1 MFKEK
6 FARRHIGPNAIELNI
21 ILKTIGVESVE
32 ELLNQTIPDNIRLKK
47 DLNIPEGISEME
59 FLKEIKKLSSLNKNF
74 KTYIGLGYHDTF
86 TPSVIQRNILEN
98 PGWYTAYTPYQPEI
112 AQGRLE
118 ALLNFQTMICDLT
131 KMELA
136 NASLLDEGTAAA
148 EAMIMM
154 FNNRSKQQ
162 KSSNEKKFFV
172 DSNILPQTLS
182 VLNTR
187 SNPLDIEII
196 SGDIKSISQNDFF
209 GCIIQYPGKDGEL
222 IDIDKILSN
231 IKNDDLKIILAV
243 DLMSLVI
250 NEPPSPDK
258 VDVVVGTTQRFGI
271 PLGYGGPHAAFFA
284 TKEKYKR
291 NIPGR
296 IIGVTKD
303 IDGNHS
309 LRMAL
314 QTREQHIKR
323 DRATSNI
330 CTAQV
335 LLAVMAGMYAVYH
348 GPVGLREIS
357 NSIHLKAVYLY
368 KKISK
373 LGIEIKYSK
382 FFDTIT
388 IICDSKKL
396 NKIALSRNV
405 NFCNLINNQ
414 ISISVNEKTDHDD
427 LDQIISILEEYS
439 GQKSANIEFPDIP
452 MIDNVRE
459 SEILSHPVFNSYH
472 SETSLMRYIKSLENK
487 DLSLTQSMI
496 SLGSCTMKLNAA
508 SEMIPLSWSEWN
520 SIHPFVPVD
529 QAKGYH
535 EVISKLETFLSEITG
550 FSATSLQP
558 NSGAQGEYSGLMV
571 IKSYLNKIGQSHRD
585 ICLIPSS
592 AHGTNPASAIMAGL
606 KVVVIGTDDK
616 GNIDIENLKIKVEE
630 HKDNLAALMITY
642 PSTHGVFESE
652 IQFINDLIHK
662 NGGQVYMDG
671 ANMNAQVGL
680 TSPKIIGADVCHLNL
695 HKTFSIPHGG
705 GGPGVGPI
713 CVAEHLKDFLP
724 SNPVI
729 TTGGKYHI
737 DAISSAPW
745 GSSLV
750 CLISYGYI
758 RMLGK
763 SGIKESTEIAII
775 NANYMKTKLEE
786 NFTIL
791 YSGENGRSAHEFI
804 IDCREFKKY
813 KIEVIDIAKR
823 LIDYGFHAP
832 TVSFPVPGT
841 MMIEPTESENL
852 SELDRF
858 CEALNSIYSEITSE
872 NESDREMLRNSPHTL
887 KMLTA
892 SNWEYNYSRE
902 DASFPKSYLRDN
914 KFWPSVRR
922 VDDAFG
928 DRNLICTCSPIE
940 SYLES

>member
-1 MFKEK
+1 MYKEN
-6 FARRHIGPNAIELNI
+6 FSRRHIGPSTSELNEM
-21 ILKTIGVESVE
+21 LKIIGVKSIED
-32 ELLNQTIPDNIRLKK
+32 LLSQTIPEKIRLKS
-47 DLNIPEGISEME
+47 DLDIPDAISEME
-59 FLKEIKKLSSLNKNF
+59 FLKEIKRFSSLNKNY

-131 KMELA
+131 KMEIA
-136 NASLLDEGTAAA
+136 NASLLDEGTSAA

-154 FNNRSKQQ
+154 YNNRSKDQNSQ
-162 KSSNEKKFFV
+162 NINRFFV

-182 VLNTR
+182 VLKTR
-187 SNPLDIEII
+187 AYPLGIEIVI
-196 SGDIKSISQNDFF
+196 DEIYNINSEDCF
-209 GCIIQYPGKDGEL
+209 GCIIQYPGKDGNL
-222 IDIDKILSN
+222 PNIDKILSE
-231 IKNDDLKIILAV
+231 IKNDDFKTVLAV
-243 DLMSLVI
+243 DIMSLVI
-250 NEPPSPDK
+250 IEPPNPK
-258 VDVVVGTTQRFGI
+258 KIDVVVGTTQRFGI

-296 IIGVTKD
+296 IIGITKD
-303 IDGNHS
+303 IDS
-309 LRMAL
+309 DYALRMAL

-348 GPVGLREIS
+348 GPKGLKNIS
-357 NSIHLKAVYLY
+357 TTIHLKAVYLFN
-368 KKISK
+368 KISS
-373 LGIEIKYSK
+373 LGIEIKYSE

-388 IICDSKKL
+388 IISDSKSIE
-396 NKIALSRNV
+396 KIALSKEV
-405 NFCNLINNQ
+405 NFCYHSENE
-414 ISISVNEKTDHDD
+414 ISISVNEKTDLKD
-427 LDQIISILEEYS
+427 LDLIVSIFEENN
-439 GQKSANIEFPDIP
+439 GQSSSEIDFPDYYTIRN
-452 MIDNVRE
+452 IRE
-459 SEILSHPVFNSYH
+459 SEILTHPVFNSYH

-520 SIHPFVPVD
+520 SVHPFVPID
-529 QAKGYH
+529 QAQGYH
-535 EVISKLETFLSEITG
+535 QVINKLENYLSEITG

-571 IKSYLNKIGQSHRD
+571 IKSYLNKMGEEHRN

-606 KVVVIGTDDK
+606 KVVVIGTDER
-616 GNIDIENLKIKVEE
+616 GNIDIDDLKLKIEE
-630 HKDNLAALMITY
+630 YKDNLAALMITY

-652 IQFINDLIHK
+652 IQLINELIHQ

-680 TSPKIIGADVCHLNL
+680 TSPKLIGADVCHLNL

-724 SNPVI
+724 SNPI
-729 TTGGKYHI
+729 ISSGGKYHI

-745 GSSLV
+745 GSALV

-763 SGIKESTEIAII
+763 VGIKNSTEMAIV
-775 NANYMKTKLEE
+775 NANYMKAKLEK
-786 NFTIL
+786 NFKIL

-813 KIEVIDIAKR
+813 NIEVVDIAKR

-852 SELDRF
+852 GEIDRF
-858 CEALNSIYSEITSE
+858 CDALNSIFFEITSE
-872 NESDREMLRNSPHTL
+872 NESDREMLKNSPHTL
-887 KMLTA
+887 KMLT
-892 SNWEYNYSRE
+892 SSEWNYEYSRE
-902 DASFPKSYLRDN
+902 RASFPKDYLKSN

-922 VDDAFG
+922 VDEAYG
-928 DRNLICTCSPIE
+928 DRNLICSCLPIE
-940 SYLES
+940 TYQ

>member
-1 MFKEK
+1 MYKEN
-6 FARRHIGPNAIELNI
+6 FSRRHIGPSTSELNNM
-21 ILKTIGVESVE
+21 LQTIGVNSIED
-32 ELLNQTIPDNIRLKK
+32 LLSQTIPDKIRLKT
-47 DLNIPEGISEME
+47 DLNIPDAISEME
-59 FLKEIKKLSSLNKNF
+59 FLKEIKKFSSLNKNF

-118 ALLNFQTMICDLT
+118 ALLNFQTMVCDLT
-131 KMELA
+131 KMEIA
-136 NASLLDEGTAAA
+136 NASLLDEGTSAA

-154 FNNRSKQQ
+154 YNNRSIDQ
-162 KSSNEKKFFV
+162 KSENLSRFFV

-182 VLNTR
+182 VINTR
-187 SNPLDIEII
+187 AYPLGIEIVI
-196 SGDIKSISQNDFF
+196 DDLVNINSNDYF
-209 GCIIQYPGKDGEL
+209 GCIIQYPGKDGNL
-222 IDIDKILSN
+222 PNIDKILSE
-231 IKNDDLKIILAV
+231 IKNDDFKTVLAV

-250 NEPPSPDK
+250 IEPPNPEK
-258 VDVVVGTTQRFGI
+258 IDVVVGTTQRFGI

-303 IDGNHS
+303 VDGDYA

-348 GPVGLREIS
+348 GSKGLRNIS
-357 NSIHLKAVYLY
+357 SSIHHKAVYLFN
-368 KKISK
+368 KISS
-373 LGIEIKYSK
+373 LGIELKYSK

-388 IICDSKKL
+388 IISESKSIQ
-396 NKIALSRNV
+396 KIALSKEI
-405 NFCNLINNQ
+405 NLCYHSDNE
-414 ISISVNEKTDHDD
+414 ISISVNEKTDLKD
-427 LDQIISILEEYS
+427 LDSVVSIFEEYS
-439 GQKSANIEFPDIP
+439 GQKSKHIDFPDNQLTEN
-452 MIDNVRE
+452 DRK

-520 SIHPFVPVD
+520 SIHPFVPTN
-529 QAKGYH
+529 QAQGYH
-535 EVISKLETFLSEITG
+535 KVIGKLENYLNEITG

-571 IKSYLNKIGQSHRD
+571 IKSYLNKIGEKHRN

-606 KVVVIGTDDK
+606 KVVVIATDER
-616 GNIDIENLKIKVEE
+616 GNIDINDLKLKIAE
-630 HKDNLAALMITY
+630 HKDSLAALMITY

-652 IQFINDLIHK
+652 IQLINELIHQ

-680 TSPKIIGADVCHLNL
+680 TSPKLIGADVCHLNL

-724 SNPVI
+724 SNPI
-729 TTGGKYHI
+729 IPSGGKYHI

-745 GSSLV
+745 GSALV

-763 SGIKESTEIAII
+763 LGVKNSTEIAIV
-775 NANYMKTKLEE
+775 NANYMKTKLEK
-786 NFTIL
+786 NFKIL

-813 KIEVIDIAKR
+813 NIEVVDIAKR

-852 SELDRF
+852 NEINRF
-858 CEALNSIYSEITSE
+858 CEALNSIYSEITS
-872 NESDREMLRNSPHTL
+872 NDESDREMLRNSPHTL
-887 KMLTA
+887 KMLT
-892 SNWEYNYSRE
+892 SSEWNYEYSRE
-902 DASFPKSYLRDN
+902 EASFPKNYLKAN

-922 VDDAFG
+922 VDEAYG
-928 DRNLICTCSPIE
+928 DRNLICSCPPIE
-940 SYLES
+940 TYQ

>member
-1 MFKEK
+1 MYKEN
-6 FARRHIGPNAIELNI
+6 FSRRHIGPSTSELNDM
-21 ILKTIGVESVE
+21 LKIIGVKSIED
-32 ELLNQTIPDNIRLKK
+32 LLSQTIPEKIRLKS
-47 DLNIPEGISEME
+47 DLDIPDAISEME
-59 FLKEIKKLSSLNKNF
+59 FLKEIKKFSTLNKNF

-131 KMELA
+131 KMEIA
-136 NASLLDEGTAAA
+136 NASLLDEGTSAA

-154 FNNRSKQQ
+154 YNNRSKDQ
-162 KSSNEKKFFV
+162 KSQNISRFFV

-182 VLNTR
+182 VLKTR
-187 SNPLDIEII
+187 AYPLCIEIVVDEIDNI
-196 SGDIKSISQNDFF
+196 SSEDCF
-209 GCIIQYPGKDGEL
+209 GCIIQYPGKKGNL
-222 IDIDKILSN
+222 PNINKFLSS
-231 IKNDDLKIILAV
+231 IKNEDFKTILAV
-243 DLMSLVI
+243 DIMSLVI
-250 NEPPSPDK
+250 IEPPNPEK
-258 VDVVVGTTQRFGI
+258 IDVVVGTTQRFGI

-303 IDGNHS
+303 VDS
-309 LRMAL
+309 DYALRMAL

-348 GPVGLREIS
+348 GPNGLKRIS
-357 NSIHLKAVYLY
+357 STIHLKAVYLFN
-368 KKISK
+368 KISS
-373 LGIEIKYSK
+373 LGIEIKYSE

-388 IICDSKKL
+388 IISDSKSIE
-396 NKIALSRNV
+396 KIALSKEV
-405 NFCNLINNQ
+405 NLCFHAENE
-414 ISISVNEKTDHDD
+414 ISISVNEKTDLKD
-427 LDQIISILEEYS
+427 LDLIISIFEENS
-439 GQKSANIEFPDIP
+439 GQNSAEMDFPDNYAIK
-452 MIDNVRE
+452 NKRE
-459 SEILSHPVFNSYH
+459 SEILTHPVFNSYH

-520 SIHPFVPVD
+520 SIHPFVPID
-529 QAKGYH
+529 QAQGYH
-535 EVISKLETFLSEITG
+535 QVINKLENYLSEITG

-571 IKSYLNKIGQSHRD
+571 IKSYLNKMGEEHRN

-606 KVVVIGTDDK
+606 KVVVIGTDER
-616 GNIDIENLKIKVEE
+616 GNIDINDLKLKIEE

-652 IQFINDLIHK
+652 IQLINELIHQ

-680 TSPKIIGADVCHLNL
+680 TSPKLIGADVCHLNL

-724 SNPVI
+724 SNPI
-729 TTGGKYHI
+729 ISSGGKYHI

-745 GSSLV
+745 GSALV

-763 SGIKESTEIAII
+763 LGIKNSTEMAIV
-775 NANYMKTKLEE
+775 NANYMKTKLEK
-786 NFTIL
+786 NFKIL

-813 KIEVIDIAKR
+813 NIEVVDIAKR

-852 SELDRF
+852 SEIDRF
-858 CEALNSIYSEITSE
+858 CDALNSIFFEITSK

-887 KMLTA
+887 KMLT
-892 SNWEYNYSRE
+892 SSEWNYEYSRE
-902 DASFPKSYLRDN
+902 RASFPKEYLKSN

-922 VDDAFG
+922 VDEAYG
-928 DRNLICTCSPIE
+928 DRNLICSCLPIE
-940 SYLES
+940 TYQ

>member
-1 MFKEK
+1 MYKEN
-6 FARRHIGPNAIELNI
+6 FSRRHIGPSTSELNNM
-21 ILKTIGVESVE
+21 LQTIGVNSIED
-32 ELLNQTIPDNIRLKK
+32 LLSQTIPDKIRLKT
-47 DLNIPEGISEME
+47 DLNIPDAISEME
-59 FLKEIKKLSSLNKNF
+59 FLKEIKKFSSLNKNF

-118 ALLNFQTMICDLT
+118 ALLNFQTMVCDLT
-131 KMELA
+131 KMEIA
-136 NASLLDEGTAAA
+136 NASLLDEGTSAA

-154 FNNRSKQQ
+154 YNNRSRDQ
-162 KSSNEKKFFV
+162 KSENLSRFFV

-182 VLNTR
+182 VINTR
-187 SNPLDIEII
+187 AYPLGIEIVI
-196 SGDIKSISQNDFF
+196 DDLRNINSNDYF
-209 GCIIQYPGKDGEL
+209 GCIIQYPGKDGNL
-222 IDIDKILSN
+222 PNIDKILSE
-231 IKNDDLKIILAV
+231 IKNDDFKTVLAV

-250 NEPPSPDK
+250 IEPPNPEK
-258 VDVVVGTTQRFGI
+258 IDVVVGTTQRFGI

-303 IDGNHS
+303 VDGDYA

-348 GPVGLREIS
+348 GSKGLRNIS
-357 NSIHLKAVYLY
+357 SSIHHKAVYLFN
-368 KKISK
+368 KISS
-373 LGIEIKYSK
+373 LGIELKYSK

-388 IICDSKKL
+388 IISESKSIQ
-396 NKIALSRNV
+396 KIALSKEI
-405 NFCNLINNQ
+405 NLCYHSDNE
-414 ISISVNEKTDHDD
+414 ISISVNEKTDLKD
-427 LDQIISILEEYS
+427 LDSVVSIFEEYS
-439 GQKSANIEFPDIP
+439 GQKSKHIDFPDNQLLEN
-452 MIDNVRE
+452 DRK

-520 SIHPFVPVD
+520 SIHPFVPTN
-529 QAKGYH
+529 QAQGYH
-535 EVISKLETFLSEITG
+535 EVIGKLENYLSEITG

-571 IKSYLNKIGQSHRD
+571 IKSYLNKIGEKHRN

-606 KVVVIGTDDK
+606 KVVVIATDER
-616 GNIDIENLKIKVEE
+616 GNIDINDLKLKIAE
-630 HKDNLAALMITY
+630 HKDSLAALMITY

-652 IQFINDLIHK
+652 IQLINELIHQ

-680 TSPKIIGADVCHLNL
+680 TSPKLIGADVCHLNL

-724 SNPVI
+724 SNPI
-729 TTGGKYHI
+729 IPSGGKYHI

-745 GSSLV
+745 GSALV

-763 SGIKESTEIAII
+763 LGVKNSTEIAIV
-775 NANYMKTKLEE
+775 NANYMKTKLEK
-786 NFTIL
+786 NFKIL

-813 KIEVIDIAKR
+813 NIEVVDIAKR

-852 SELDRF
+852 NEINRF
-858 CEALNSIYSEITSE
+858 CEALNSIYSEITS
-872 NESDREMLRNSPHTL
+872 NDESDREMLRNSPHTL
-887 KMLTA
+887 KMLT
-892 SNWEYNYSRE
+892 SSEWNYEYSRE
-902 DASFPKSYLRDN
+902 EASFPKNYLKAN

-922 VDDAFG
+922 VDEAYG
-928 DRNLICTCSPIE
+928 DRNLICSCPPIE
-940 SYLES
+940 TYQ

>member
-1 MFKEK
+1 MYKEN
-6 FARRHIGPNAIELNI
+6 FSRRHIGPSTSELNNM
-21 ILKTIGVESVE
+21 LQTIGVNSIED
-32 ELLNQTIPDNIRLKK
+32 LLSQTIPDKIRLKT
-47 DLNIPEGISEME
+47 DLNIPDAISEME
-59 FLKEIKKLSSLNKNF
+59 FLKEIKKFSSLNKNF

-118 ALLNFQTMICDLT
+118 ALLNFQTMVCDLT
-131 KMELA
+131 KMEIA
-136 NASLLDEGTAAA
+136 NASLLDEGTSAA

-154 FNNRSKQQ
+154 YNNRSRDQ
-162 KSSNEKKFFV
+162 KSENLSRFFV

-182 VLNTR
+182 VINTR
-187 SNPLDIEII
+187 AYPLGIEIVI
-196 SGDIKSISQNDFF
+196 DDLVNINSNDYF
-209 GCIIQYPGKDGEL
+209 GCIIQYPGKDGNL
-222 IDIDKILSN
+222 PNIDKILSE
-231 IKNDDLKIILAV
+231 IKNDDFKTVLAV

-250 NEPPSPDK
+250 IEPPNPEK
-258 VDVVVGTTQRFGI
+258 IDVVVGTTQRFGI

-303 IDGNHS
+303 VDGDYA

-348 GPVGLREIS
+348 GSKGLRNIS
-357 NSIHLKAVYLY
+357 SSIHHKAVYLFN
-368 KKISK
+368 KISS
-373 LGIEIKYSK
+373 LGIELKYSK

-388 IICDSKKL
+388 IISESKSIQ
-396 NKIALSRNV
+396 KIALSKEI
-405 NFCNLINNQ
+405 NLCYHSDNE
-414 ISISVNEKTDHDD
+414 ISISVNEKTDLKD
-427 LDQIISILEEYS
+427 LDSVVSIFEEFS
-439 GQKSANIEFPDIP
+439 GQKSNHIDFPNKQLTEND
-452 MIDNVRE
+452 RK

-520 SIHPFVPVD
+520 SIHPFVPTN
-529 QAKGYH
+529 QAQGYH
-535 EVISKLETFLSEITG
+535 EVIGKLENYLSEITG

-571 IKSYLNKIGQSHRD
+571 IKSYLNKIGEKHRN

-606 KVVVIGTDDK
+606 KVVVIATDER
-616 GNIDIENLKIKVEE
+616 GNIDINDLKSKIAE
-630 HKDNLAALMITY
+630 HKDSLAALMITY

-652 IQFINDLIHK
+652 IQLINELIHQ

-680 TSPKIIGADVCHLNL
+680 TSPKLIGADVCHLNL

-724 SNPVI
+724 SNPI
-729 TTGGKYHI
+729 IPSGGKYHI

-745 GSSLV
+745 GSALV

-763 SGIKESTEIAII
+763 LGVKNSTEIAIV
-775 NANYMKTKLEE
+775 NANYMKTKLEK
-786 NFTIL
+786 NFKIL

-813 KIEVIDIAKR
+813 NIEVVDIAKR

-852 SELDRF
+852 NEINRF
-858 CEALNSIYSEITSE
+858 CEALNSIYSEITS
-872 NESDREMLRNSPHTL
+872 NDESDREMLRNSPHTL
-887 KMLTA
+887 KMLT
-892 SNWEYNYSRE
+892 SSEWNYEYSRE
-902 DASFPKSYLRDN
+902 EASFPKNYLKAN

-922 VDDAFG
+922 VDEAYG
-928 DRNLICTCSPIE
+928 DRNLICSCPPIE
-940 SYLES
+940 TYQ

>member
-1 MFKEK
+1 MYKEN
-6 FARRHIGPNAIELNI
+6 FSRRHIGPSTSELNDM
-21 ILKTIGVESVE
+21 LKIIGVKSIED
-32 ELLNQTIPDNIRLKK
+32 LLSQTIPEKIRLKS
-47 DLNIPEGISEME
+47 DLDIPDAISEME
-59 FLKEIKKLSSLNKNF
+59 FLKEIKRFSTLNRNF

-131 KMELA
+131 KMEIA
-136 NASLLDEGTAAA
+136 NASLLDEGTSAA

-154 FNNRSKQQ
+154 YNNRSKDQ
-162 KSSNEKKFFV
+162 KSQNLDRFFV
-172 DSNILPQTLS
+172 DSSILPQTLS
-182 VLNTR
+182 VLKTR
-187 SNPLDIEII
+187 AYPLGIEIEI
-196 SGDIKSISQNDFF
+196 DEINNINSDDCF
-209 GCIIQYPGKDGEL
+209 GCIIQYPGKKGNLPNINE
-222 IDIDKILSN
+222 ILSG
-231 IKNDDLKIILAV
+231 IKNEDFKIVLAV
-243 DLMSLVI
+243 DIMSLVVI
-250 NEPPSPDK
+250 EPPNPEK

-303 IDGNHS
+303 VDS
-309 LRMAL
+309 DYALRMAL

-348 GPVGLREIS
+348 GPKGLKNIAS
-357 NSIHLKAVYLY
+357 TIHLKAVYLFN
-368 KKISK
+368 KISS
-373 LGIEIKYSK
+373 LGIEIKYSE

-388 IICDSKKL
+388 VISDSTSIK
-396 NKIALSRNV
+396 KIALSKEV
-405 NFCNLINNQ
+405 NLCYHAENE
-414 ISISVNEKTDHDD
+414 ISISVNEKTGLKD
-427 LDQIISILEEYS
+427 LDLIISIFEENS
-439 GQKSANIEFPDIP
+439 GKNSSKIDFPDNYTIK
-452 MIDNVRE
+452 DKRK
-459 SEILSHPVFNSYH
+459 SEILTHPVFNSYH

-520 SIHPFVPVD
+520 SIHPFVPID
-529 QAKGYH
+529 QAQGYH
-535 EVISKLETFLSEITG
+535 QVINKLENYLSEITG

-571 IKSYLNKIGQSHRD
+571 IKSYLNKMGEEHRN

-606 KVVVIGTDDK
+606 KVVVIGTDER
-616 GNIDIENLKIKVEE
+616 GNIDIDDLKLKIEE
-630 HKDNLAALMITY
+630 HKNNLAALMITY

-652 IQFINDLIHK
+652 IQLINELIHQ

-680 TSPKIIGADVCHLNL
+680 TSPKLIGADVCHLNL

-724 SNPVI
+724 SNPI
-729 TTGGKYHI
+729 ISSGGKYHI

-745 GSSLV
+745 GSALV

-763 SGIKESTEIAII
+763 VGIKNSTEMAIV
-775 NANYMKTKLEE
+775 NANYMKTKLEK
-786 NFTIL
+786 NFKIL

-813 KIEVIDIAKR
+813 NIEVVDIAKR

-852 SELDRF
+852 SEIDRF
-858 CEALNSIYSEITSE
+858 CDALNSIFFEITSE
-872 NESDREMLRNSPHTL
+872 NESDREMLKNSPHTL
-887 KMLTA
+887 KMLT
-892 SNWEYNYSRE
+892 SSEWNYEYSRE
-902 DASFPKSYLRDN
+902 RASFPKDYLKSN

-922 VDDAFG
+922 VDEAYG
-928 DRNLICTCSPIE
+928 DRNLICSCLPIE
-940 SYLES
+940 TYQ

>member
-1 MFKEK
+1 MYKEN
-6 FARRHIGPNAIELNI
+6 FSRRHIGPSTSELNKM
-21 ILKTIGVESVE
+21 LNVIGVKSIED
-32 ELLNQTIPDNIRLKK
+32 LLTQTIPKKIRLKS
-47 DLNIPEGISEME
+47 DLEIPDAISEME
-59 FLKEIKKLSSLNKNF
+59 FLKEIKKFSSLNKNF

-118 ALLNFQTMICDLT
+118 ALLNFQTMICDIT
-131 KMELA
+131 KMEIA
-136 NASLLDEGTAAA
+136 NASLLDEGTSAA

-154 FNNRSKQQ
+154 YNNRSKDQ
-162 KSSNEKKFFV
+162 KSQNLIRFFV

-182 VLNTR
+182 VLKTR
-187 SNPLDIEII
+187 AYPLGIEIVI
-196 SGDIKSISQNDFF
+196 DEMENINSEDCF
-209 GCIIQYPGKDGEL
+209 GCIIQYPGKDGKL
-222 IDIDKILSN
+222 SNINKILSE
-231 IKNDDLKIILAV
+231 IKNDDFKTVLAV

-250 NEPPSPDK
+250 IEPPNPEK
-258 VDVVVGTTQRFGI
+258 IDVVVGTTQRFGI

-303 IDGNHS
+303 VDS
-309 LRMAL
+309 DYALRMAL

-348 GPVGLREIS
+348 GPKGLKNIS
-357 NSIHLKAVYLY
+357 STIHLKAVYLFD
-368 KKISK
+368 KISS

-388 IICDSKKL
+388 IISDSKSIE
-396 NKIALSRNV
+396 KIALSKEV
-405 NFCNLINNQ
+405 NLCYHSDSE
-414 ISISVNEKTDHDD
+414 ISISVNEKTDLKD
-427 LDQIISILEEYS
+427 LNLIVSIFEEKI
-439 GQKSANIEFPDIP
+439 GQKSSEIDFPDTYTIK
-452 MIDNVRE
+452 NKRE

-529 QAKGYH
+529 QAQGYH
-535 EVISKLETFLSEITG
+535 QVINKLENYLSEITG

-571 IKSYLNKIGQSHRD
+571 IKSYLDKIGEEHRN

-606 KVVVIGTDDK
+606 KVVVIGTDER
-616 GNIDIENLKIKVEE
+616 GNIDIDDLKLKIEE

-652 IQFINDLIHK
+652 IQLINELIHQ

-680 TSPKIIGADVCHLNL
+680 TSPKLIGADVCHLNL

-724 SNPVI
+724 SNPI
-729 TTGGKYHI
+729 IASGGKYHI

-745 GSSLV
+745 GSALV

-763 SGIKESTEIAII
+763 IGIKNSTEMAIV
-775 NANYMKTKLEE
+775 NANYMKTKLEK
-786 NFTIL
+786 NFKIL

-813 KIEVIDIAKR
+813 NIEVVDIAKR

-852 SELDRF
+852 NEIDRF
-858 CEALNSIYSEITSE
+858 CDALNSIFFEITSE

-887 KMLTA
+887 KMLT
-892 SNWEYNYSRE
+892 SSEWQFEYSRE
-902 DASFPKSYLRDN
+902 RASFPKEYLKSN

-922 VDDAFG
+922 VDEAYG
-928 DRNLICTCSPIE
+928 DRNLICSCPPIE
-940 SYLES
+940 TYQ

>member
-1 MFKEK
+1 MYKEN
-6 FARRHIGPNAIELNI
+6 FSRRHIGPSTSELNNM
-21 ILKTIGVESVE
+21 LQTIGVNSIED
-32 ELLNQTIPDNIRLKK
+32 LLSQTIPDKIRLKT
-47 DLNIPEGISEME
+47 DLNIPDAISEME
-59 FLKEIKKLSSLNKNF
+59 FLKEIKKFSSLNKNF

-118 ALLNFQTMICDLT
+118 ALLNFQTMVCDLT
-131 KMELA
+131 KMEIA
-136 NASLLDEGTAAA
+136 NASLLDEGTSAA

-154 FNNRSKQQ
+154 YNNRSIDQ
-162 KSSNEKKFFV
+162 KSENLSRFFV

-182 VLNTR
+182 VINTR
-187 SNPLDIEII
+187 AYPLGIEIVI
-196 SGDIKSISQNDFF
+196 DDLVNINSNDYF
-209 GCIIQYPGKDGEL
+209 GCIIQYPGKDGNL
-222 IDIDKILSN
+222 PNIDKILSE
-231 IKNDDLKIILAV
+231 IKNDDFKTVLAV

-250 NEPPSPDK
+250 IEPPNPEK
-258 VDVVVGTTQRFGI
+258 IDVVVGTTQRFGI

-303 IDGNHS
+303 VDGDYA

-348 GPVGLREIS
+348 GSKGLRNIS
-357 NSIHLKAVYLY
+357 SSIHHKAVYLFN
-368 KKISK
+368 KISS
-373 LGIEIKYSK
+373 LGIELKYSK

-388 IICDSKKL
+388 IISESKSIQ
-396 NKIALSRNV
+396 KIALSKEI
-405 NFCNLINNQ
+405 NLCYHSDNE
-414 ISISVNEKTDHDD
+414 ISISVNEKTDLKD
-427 LDQIISILEEYS
+427 LDSVVSIFEEYS
-439 GQKSANIEFPDIP
+439 GQKSKHIDFPDNQLTEN
-452 MIDNVRE
+452 DRK

-520 SIHPFVPVD
+520 SIHPFVPTN
-529 QAKGYH
+529 QAQGYH
-535 EVISKLETFLSEITG
+535 EVIGKLENYLSEITG

-571 IKSYLNKIGQSHRD
+571 IKSYLNKIGEKHRN

-606 KVVVIGTDDK
+606 KVVVIATDER
-616 GNIDIENLKIKVEE
+616 GNIDINDLKSKIAE
-630 HKDNLAALMITY
+630 HKDSLAALMITY

-652 IQFINDLIHK
+652 IQLINELIHQ

-680 TSPKIIGADVCHLNL
+680 TSPKLIGADVCHLNL

-724 SNPVI
+724 SNPI
-729 TTGGKYHI
+729 IPSGGKYHI

-745 GSSLV
+745 GSALV

-763 SGIKESTEIAII
+763 LGVKNSTEIAIV
-775 NANYMKTKLEE
+775 NANYMKTKLEK
-786 NFTIL
+786 NFKIL

-813 KIEVIDIAKR
+813 NIEVVDIAKR

-852 SELDRF
+852 NEINRF
-858 CEALNSIYSEITSE
+858 CEALNSIYSEITS
-872 NESDREMLRNSPHTL
+872 NDESDREMLRNSPHTL
-887 KMLTA
+887 KMLT
-892 SNWEYNYSRE
+892 SSEWNYEYSRE
-902 DASFPKSYLRDN
+902 EASFPKNYLKAN

-922 VDDAFG
+922 VDEAYG
-928 DRNLICTCSPIE
+928 DRNLICSCPPIE
-940 SYLES
+940 TYQ

>member
-1 MFKEK
+1 MYKEN
-6 FARRHIGPNAIELNI
+6 FSRRHIGPSTSELNNM
-21 ILKTIGVESVE
+21 LQTIGVNSIED
-32 ELLNQTIPDNIRLKK
+32 LLSQTIPDKIRLKT
-47 DLNIPEGISEME
+47 DLNIPDAISEME
-59 FLKEIKKLSSLNKNF
+59 FLKEIKKFSSLNKNF

-118 ALLNFQTMICDLT
+118 ALLNFQTMVCDLT
-131 KMELA
+131 KMEIA
-136 NASLLDEGTAAA
+136 NASLLDEGTSAA

-154 FNNRSKQQ
+154 YNNRSIDQ
-162 KSSNEKKFFV
+162 KSENLSRFFV

-182 VLNTR
+182 VINTR
-187 SNPLDIEII
+187 AYPLGIEIVI
-196 SGDIKSISQNDFF
+196 DDLVNINSNDYF
-209 GCIIQYPGKDGEL
+209 GCIIQYPGKDGNL
-222 IDIDKILSN
+222 PNIDKILSE
-231 IKNDDLKIILAV
+231 IKNDDFKTVLAV

-250 NEPPSPDK
+250 IEPPNPEK
-258 VDVVVGTTQRFGI
+258 IDVVVGTTQRFGI

-303 IDGNHS
+303 VDGDYA

-348 GPVGLREIS
+348 GSKGLRNIS
-357 NSIHLKAVYLY
+357 SSIHHKAVYLFN
-368 KKISK
+368 KISS
-373 LGIEIKYSK
+373 LGIELKYSK

-388 IICDSKKL
+388 IISESKSIQ
-396 NKIALSRNV
+396 KIALSKEI
-405 NFCNLINNQ
+405 NLCYHSDNE
-414 ISISVNEKTDHDD
+414 ISISVNEKTDLKD
-427 LDQIISILEEYS
+427 LDSVVSIFEEFS
-439 GQKSANIEFPDIP
+439 GQKSKHIDFPDNQLTEN
-452 MIDNVRE
+452 DRK

-520 SIHPFVPVD
+520 SIHPFVPTN
-529 QAKGYH
+529 QAQGYH
-535 EVISKLETFLSEITG
+535 EVICKLENYLSEITG

-571 IKSYLNKIGQSHRD
+571 IKSYLNKIGEKHRN

-606 KVVVIGTDDK
+606 KVVVIATDER
-616 GNIDIENLKIKVEE
+616 GNIDINDLKLKIAE
-630 HKDNLAALMITY
+630 HKDSLAALMITY

-652 IQFINDLIHK
+652 IQLINELIHQ

-680 TSPKIIGADVCHLNL
+680 TSPKLIGADVCHLNL

-724 SNPVI
+724 SNPI
-729 TTGGKYHI
+729 IPSGGKYHI

-745 GSSLV
+745 GSALV

-763 SGIKESTEIAII
+763 LGVKNSTEIAIV
-775 NANYMKTKLEE
+775 NANYMKTKLEK
-786 NFTIL
+786 NFKIL

-813 KIEVIDIAKR
+813 NIEVVDIAKR

-852 SELDRF
+852 NEINRF
-858 CEALNSIYSEITSE
+858 CEALNSIYSEITS
-872 NESDREMLRNSPHTL
+872 NDESDREMLRNSPHTL
-887 KMLTA
+887 KMLT
-892 SNWEYNYSRE
+892 SSEWNYEYSRE
-902 DASFPKSYLRDN
+902 EASFPKNYLKAN

-922 VDDAFG
+922 VDEAYG
-928 DRNLICTCSPIE
+928 DRNLICSCPPIE
-940 SYLES
+940 TYQ

>member
-182 VLNTR
+182 VLITR
-187 SNPLDIEII
+187 ANPLDIEII

-243 DLMSLVI
+243 DLMSFVI

-303 IDGNHS
+303 IDGDHS

-368 KKISK
+368 QKISK

-405 NFCNLINNQ
+405 NFCNLIKNQ
-414 ISISVNEKTDHDD
+414 ISISVNEKTDHND

-439 GQKSANIEFPDIP
+439 GQKSANIEFPDTP
-452 MIDNVRE
+452 MIDNIRE

-616 GNIDIENLKIKVEE
+616 GNIDIENFKIKVEE

-729 TTGGKYHI
+729 TTGGKHHI

-858 CEALNSIYSEITSE
+858 CEALNSIYLEITSE

-902 DASFPKSYLRDN
+902 DASFPKNYLRDN

-922 VDDAFG
+922 VDEAYG
-928 DRNLICTCSPIE
+928 DRNLICSCPPIE
-940 SYLES
+940 SYE

>member
-1 MFKEK
+1 MYKEN
-6 FARRHIGPNAIELNI
+6 FSRRHIGPSTSELNKM
-21 ILKTIGVESVE
+21 LNVIGVKSIED
-32 ELLNQTIPDNIRLKK
+32 LLTQTIPKKIRLKS
-47 DLNIPEGISEME
+47 DLEIPDAISEME
-59 FLKEIKKLSSLNKNF
+59 FLKEIKKFSSLNKNF

-131 KMELA
+131 KMEIA
-136 NASLLDEGTAAA
+136 NASLLDEGTSAA

-154 FNNRSKQQ
+154 YNNRSKNQ
-162 KSSNEKKFFV
+162 KSQNLIRFFV

-182 VLNTR
+182 VLKTR
-187 SNPLDIEII
+187 AYPLGIEIVI
-196 SGDIKSISQNDFF
+196 DEMENINSEDCF
-209 GCIIQYPGKDGEL
+209 GCIIQYPGKDGKL
-222 IDIDKILSN
+222 SNINKILSE
-231 IKNDDLKIILAV
+231 IKNDDFKTVLAV

-250 NEPPSPDK
+250 IEPPNPEK
-258 VDVVVGTTQRFGI
+258 IDVVVGTTQRFGI

-284 TKEKYKR
+284 TKDKYKR

-303 IDGNHS
+303 VDS
-309 LRMAL
+309 DYALRMAL

-348 GPVGLREIS
+348 GPKGLKNIS
-357 NSIHLKAVYLY
+357 STIHLKAVYLFD
-368 KKISK
+368 KISS

-382 FFDTIT
+382 FYDTIT
-388 IICDSKKL
+388 IISDSKSIE
-396 NKIALSRNV
+396 KIALSKEI
-405 NFCNLINNQ
+405 NLCYHSDSE
-414 ISISVNEKTDHDD
+414 ISISVNEKTDLKD
-427 LDQIISILEEYS
+427 LNLIVSIFEEKI
-439 GQKSANIEFPDIP
+439 GQKSSEIDFPDTYTIE
-452 MIDNVRE
+452 NKRE

-529 QAKGYH
+529 QAQGYH
-535 EVISKLETFLSEITG
+535 QVINKLENYLSEITG

-571 IKSYLNKIGQSHRD
+571 IKSYLDKIGEEHRN

-606 KVVVIGTDDK
+606 KVVVIGTDER
-616 GNIDIENLKIKVEE
+616 GNIDIDDLKLKIEE

-652 IQFINDLIHK
+652 IQLINELIHQ

-680 TSPKIIGADVCHLNL
+680 TSPKLIGADVCHLNL

-724 SNPVI
+724 SNPI
-729 TTGGKYHI
+729 IASGGKYHI

-745 GSSLV
+745 GSALV

-763 SGIKESTEIAII
+763 IGIKNSTEMAIV
-775 NANYMKTKLEE
+775 NANYMKTKLEK
-786 NFTIL
+786 NFKIL

-813 KIEVIDIAKR
+813 NIEVVDIAKR

-852 SELDRF
+852 NEIDRF
-858 CEALNSIYSEITSE
+858 CDALNSIFFEITSE

-887 KMLTA
+887 KMLT
-892 SNWEYNYSRE
+892 SSEWQFEYSRE
-902 DASFPKSYLRDN
+902 RASFPKEYLKSN

-922 VDDAFG
+922 VDEAYG
-928 DRNLICTCSPIE
+928 DRNLICSCPPIE
-940 SYLES
+940 TYQ

>member
-182 VLNTR
+182 VLITR
-187 SNPLDIEII
+187 ANPLDIEII

-243 DLMSLVI
+243 DLLSFVI

-303 IDGNHS
+303 IDGDHS

-368 KKISK
+368 QKISK

-405 NFCNLINNQ
+405 NFCNLIKNQ
-414 ISISVNEKTDHDD
+414 ISISVNEKTDHND

-439 GQKSANIEFPDIP
+439 GQKSANIEFPDTP
-452 MIDNVRE
+452 MIDNIRE

-729 TTGGKYHI
+729 TTGGKHHI

-858 CEALNSIYSEITSE
+858 CEALNSIYLEITSE

-902 DASFPKSYLRDN
+902 DASFPKNYLRDN

-922 VDDAFG
+922 VDEAYG
-928 DRNLICTCSPIE
+928 DRNLICNCPPIE
-940 SYLES
+940 SYE

>member
-1 MFKEK
+1 MYKENFSK
-6 FARRHIGPNAIELNI
+6 RHIGPSSSD
-21 ILKTIGVESVE
+21 LKDMLKVIGVKSIED
-32 ELLNQTIPDNIRLKK
+32 LLSQTIPDKIRLKS
-47 DLNIPEGISEME
+47 DLNIPEAISEME
-59 FLKEIKKLSSLNKNF
+59 FLKEIKKFSSLNRNF

-131 KMELA
+131 KMEIA
-136 NASLLDEGTAAA
+136 NASLLDEGTSAA

-154 FNNRSKQQ
+154 YNNRSTDQ
-162 KSSNEKKFFV
+162 KSKDLIKFFV
-172 DSNILPQTLS
+172 DSNILPQTLA
-182 VLNTR
+182 VLKTRALPLGIKIEVDTLENMNTY
-187 SNPLDIEII
+187 DC
-196 SGDIKSISQNDFF
+196 F
-209 GCIIQYPGKDGEL
+209 GCIIQYPGKYGN
-222 IDIDKILSN
+222 IPNIDKILSE
-231 IKNDDLKIILAV
+231 IENDDFKTVLAV
-243 DLMSLVI
+243 DIMSLVI
-250 NEPPSPDK
+250 IEPPNPK
-258 VDVVVGTTQRFGI
+258 KIDVVVGTTQRFGI

-303 IDGNHS
+303 VDNDYA

-348 GPVGLREIS
+348 GPNGLKNIS
-357 NSIHLKAVYLY
+357 TSIHLKAVYLFD
-368 KKISK
+368 KINS

-388 IICDSKKL
+388 IISDSKSIEKV
-396 NKIALSRNV
+396 ALSKEV
-405 NFCNLINNQ
+405 NLCYHSENE
-414 ISISVNEKTDHDD
+414 ISISVNEKTDLKD
-427 LDQIISILEEYS
+427 LDLIISIFEEYI
-439 GQKSANIEFPDIP
+439 GQKSAKIEFPMNHLIEN
-452 MIDNVRE
+452 IRE
-459 SEILSHPVFNSYH
+459 SMILSHPVFNSYH

-496 SLGSCTMKLNAA
+496 SLGSCTMKLNSA

-520 SIHPFVPVD
+520 SIHPFVPIN
-529 QAKGYH
+529 QAQGYH
-535 EVISKLETFLSEITG
+535 HVINNLENYLCEITG

-571 IKSYLNKIGQSHRD
+571 IKSFLNRIGEEHRN

-606 KVVVIGTDDK
+606 KVVVIGTDEM
-616 GNIDIENLKIKVEE
+616 GNIDMDDLKSKIEH

-652 IQFINDLIHK
+652 IQLINKLIHE

-680 TSPKIIGADVCHLNL
+680 TSPKLIGADVCHLNL

-724 SNPVI
+724 SNPI
-729 TTGGKYHI
+729 IPSGGKHHI

-745 GSSLV
+745 GSALV

-763 SGIKESTEIAII
+763 HGVKNSTEVAIV
-775 NANYMKTKLEE
+775 NANYMKTKLEN
-786 NFTIL
+786 NFKIL
-791 YSGENGRSAHEFI
+791 YSGENERSAHEFI

-813 KIEVIDIAKR
+813 NIEVVDIAKR

-852 SELDRF
+852 SEIDRF
-858 CEALNSIYSEITSE
+858 CDALNSIFFEITSE
-872 NESDREMLRNSPHTL
+872 NESDREMLKNSPHTL
-887 KMLTA
+887 KMLT
-892 SNWEYNYSRE
+892 SSEWNYEYSRE
-902 DASFPKSYLRDN
+902 RASFPKDYLKSN

-922 VDDAFG
+922 VDEAYG
-928 DRNLICTCSPIE
+928 DRNLICSCLPIE
-940 SYLES
+940 TYQ

>member
-1 MFKEK
+1 MYKEN
-6 FARRHIGPNAIELNI
+6 FSRRHIGPSTSELNEM
-21 ILKTIGVESVE
+21 LKTIGVNSIED
-32 ELLNQTIPDNIRLKK
+32 LLSQTIPDKIRLKTG
-47 DLNIPEGISEME
+47 LNIPDAISEME
-59 FLKEIKKLSSLNKNF
+59 FLKEIKKFSSLNKNF

-118 ALLNFQTMICDLT
+118 ALLNFQTMVCDLT
-131 KMELA
+131 KMEIA
-136 NASLLDEGTAAA
+136 NASLLDEGTSAA

-154 FNNRSKQQ
+154 YNNRSRHQ
-162 KSSNEKKFFV
+162 KSENLSRFFV

-182 VLNTR
+182 VINTR
-187 SNPLDIEII
+187 AYPLGIEIVI
-196 SGDIKSISQNDFF
+196 DDLGNINSNDYF
-209 GCIIQYPGKDGEL
+209 GCIIQYPGKDGNL
-222 IDIDKILSN
+222 PNIDKILSE
-231 IKNDDLKIILAV
+231 IKNDDFKTVLAV

-250 NEPPSPDK
+250 IEPPNPEK
-258 VDVVVGTTQRFGI
+258 IDVVVGTTQRFGI

-303 IDGNHS
+303 VDGDYA

-348 GPVGLREIS
+348 GSKGLRNIS
-357 NSIHLKAVYLY
+357 SSIHHKAVYLFN
-368 KKISK
+368 KISS
-373 LGIEIKYSK
+373 LGIELKYSK

-388 IICDSKKL
+388 IISESKSIQ
-396 NKIALSRNV
+396 KIALSKEI
-405 NFCNLINNQ
+405 NLCYHSDNE
-414 ISISVNEKTDHDD
+414 ISISVNEKTDLKD
-427 LDQIISILEEYS
+427 LDSVVSIFEEFS
-439 GQKSANIEFPDIP
+439 GQKSNHIDFPNKHLTEND
-452 MIDNVRE
+452 RK

-520 SIHPFVPVD
+520 SIHPFVPIS
-529 QAKGYH
+529 QAQGYH
-535 EVISKLETFLSEITG
+535 EVIGKLENYLSEITG

-571 IKSYLNKIGQSHRD
+571 IKSYLNKIGEEHRN

-606 KVVVIGTDDK
+606 KVVVIATDER
-616 GNIDIENLKIKVEE
+616 GNIDINDLKLKITE
-630 HKDNLAALMITY
+630 HKNNLAALMITY

-652 IQFINDLIHK
+652 IQLINELIHQS
-662 NGGQVYMDG
+662 GGQVYMDG

-680 TSPKIIGADVCHLNL
+680 TSPKLIGADVCHLNL

-713 CVAEHLKDFLP
+713 CVADHLKDFLP
-724 SNPVI
+724 SNPI
-729 TTGGKYHI
+729 IPSGGKHHI

-745 GSSLV
+745 GSALV

-763 SGIKESTEIAII
+763 LGVKNSTEIAIV
-775 NANYMKTKLEE
+775 NANYMKTKLEK
-786 NFTIL
+786 NFKIL

-813 KIEVIDIAKR
+813 NIEVVDIAKR

-852 SELDRF
+852 NEINRF
-858 CEALNSIYSEITSE
+858 CEALNSIYSEITS
-872 NESDREMLRNSPHTL
+872 NDESDRQLLRNSPHTL
-887 KMLTA
+887 KMLT
-892 SNWEYNYSRE
+892 SSEWNYEYSRE
-902 DASFPKSYLRDN
+902 EASFPKNYLKVN

-922 VDDAFG
+922 VDEAYG
-928 DRNLICTCSPIE
+928 DRNLICSCPPIE
-940 SYLES
+940 TYQ

>member
-1 MFKEK
+1 MYKEN
-6 FARRHIGPNAIELNI
+6 FSRRHIGPSTSELSDM
-21 ILKTIGVESVE
+21 LKIIGVKSIE
-32 ELLNQTIPDNIRLKK
+32 ELLTQTIPEKIRLKS
-47 DLNIPEGISEME
+47 DLDIPDAISEME
-59 FLKEIKKLSSLNKNF
+59 FLKEIKKFSSLNKNF

-131 KMELA
+131 KMEIA
-136 NASLLDEGTAAA
+136 NASLLDEGTSAA

-154 FNNRSKQQ
+154 YNNRSKNQ
-162 KSSNEKKFFV
+162 KSQNLIRFFV

-182 VLNTR
+182 VLKTR
-187 SNPLDIEII
+187 AYPLGIEIVI
-196 SGDIKSISQNDFF
+196 DEMENINSEDCF
-209 GCIIQYPGKDGEL
+209 GCIIQYPGKDGKL
-222 IDIDKILSN
+222 SNINKILSE
-231 IKNDDLKIILAV
+231 IKNDDFKTVLAV

-250 NEPPSPDK
+250 IEPPNPEK
-258 VDVVVGTTQRFGI
+258 IDVVVGTTQRFGI

-303 IDGNHS
+303 VDS
-309 LRMAL
+309 DYALRMAL

-348 GPVGLREIS
+348 GPKGLKNIS
-357 NSIHLKAVYLY
+357 STIHLKAVYLFD
-368 KKISK
+368 KISS
-373 LGIEIKYSK
+373 LGIKIKYSK
-382 FFDTIT
+382 FYDTIT
-388 IICDSKKL
+388 IISDSKSIE
-396 NKIALSRNV
+396 KIALSKEV
-405 NFCNLINNQ
+405 NLCYHSDSE
-414 ISISVNEKTDHDD
+414 ISISVNEKTDLKD
-427 LDQIISILEEYS
+427 LDLIVSIFEEKI
-439 GQKSANIEFPDIP
+439 GQKSSKIDFPDTYAIE
-452 MIDNVRE
+452 NKRE

-529 QAKGYH
+529 QAQGYH
-535 EVISKLETFLSEITG
+535 QVINKLENYLSEITG

-571 IKSYLNKIGQSHRD
+571 IKSYLDKIGEEHRN

-606 KVVVIGTDDK
+606 KVVVIGTDER
-616 GNIDIENLKIKVEE
+616 GNIDIDDLKLKIEE

-652 IQFINDLIHK
+652 IQLINELIHQ

-680 TSPKIIGADVCHLNL
+680 TSPKLIGADVCHLNL

-724 SNPVI
+724 SNPI
-729 TTGGKYHI
+729 IASGGKYHI

-745 GSSLV
+745 GSALV

-763 SGIKESTEIAII
+763 IGIKNSTEMAIV
-775 NANYMKTKLEE
+775 NANYMKTKLEK
-786 NFTIL
+786 NFKIL

-813 KIEVIDIAKR
+813 NIEVVDIAKR

-852 SELDRF
+852 NEIDRF
-858 CEALNSIYSEITSE
+858 CDALNSIFFEITSE

-887 KMLTA
+887 KMLT
-892 SNWEYNYSRE
+892 SSEWQFEYSRE
-902 DASFPKSYLRDN
+902 RASFPKEYLKSN

-922 VDDAFG
+922 VDEAYG
-928 DRNLICTCSPIE
+928 DRNLICSCPPIE
-940 SYLES
+940 TYQ

>member
-1 MFKEK
+1 MYKEN
-6 FARRHIGPNAIELNI
+6 FSRRHIGPSTSELNDM
-21 ILKTIGVESVE
+21 LKIIGVKSIED
-32 ELLNQTIPDNIRLKK
+32 LLSQTIPEKIRLKS
-47 DLNIPEGISEME
+47 DLDIPDAISEME
-59 FLKEIKKLSSLNKNF
+59 FLKEIKRFSTLNRNF

-131 KMELA
+131 KMEIA
-136 NASLLDEGTAAA
+136 NASLLDEGTSAA

-154 FNNRSKQQ
+154 YNNRSKDQ
-162 KSSNEKKFFV
+162 KSQNLDKFFV
-172 DSNILPQTLS
+172 DSSILPQTLS
-182 VLNTR
+182 VLKTR
-187 SNPLDIEII
+187 AYPLGIEIEI
-196 SGDIKSISQNDFF
+196 DEINNINSDDCF
-209 GCIIQYPGKDGEL
+209 GCIIQYPGKKGNLPNINE
-222 IDIDKILSN
+222 ILSG
-231 IKNDDLKIILAV
+231 IKNEDFKIVLAV
-243 DLMSLVI
+243 DIMSLVI
-250 NEPPSPDK
+250 IEPPNPEK

-303 IDGNHS
+303 VDS
-309 LRMAL
+309 DYALRMAL

-348 GPVGLREIS
+348 GPKGLKNIAS
-357 NSIHLKAVYLY
+357 TIHLKAVYLFN
-368 KKISK
+368 KISS
-373 LGIEIKYSK
+373 LGIEIKYSE

-388 IICDSKKL
+388 VISDSTSIK
-396 NKIALSRNV
+396 KIALSKEV
-405 NFCNLINNQ
+405 NLCYHAENE
-414 ISISVNEKTDHDD
+414 ISISVNEKTDLKD
-427 LDQIISILEEYS
+427 LDLIISIFEENCGKNS
-439 GQKSANIEFPDIP
+439 SKIDFPDNYTIK
-452 MIDNVRE
+452 DKRK
-459 SEILSHPVFNSYH
+459 SEILTHPVFNSYH

-520 SIHPFVPVD
+520 SIHPFVPID
-529 QAKGYH
+529 QAQGYH
-535 EVISKLETFLSEITG
+535 QVINKLENYLSEITG

-571 IKSYLNKIGQSHRD
+571 IKSYLNKMGEEHRN

-606 KVVVIGTDDK
+606 KVVVIGTDER
-616 GNIDIENLKIKVEE
+616 GNIDIDDLKLKIEE

-652 IQFINDLIHK
+652 IQLINELIHQ

-680 TSPKIIGADVCHLNL
+680 TSPKLIGADVCHLNL

-724 SNPVI
+724 SNPI
-729 TTGGKYHI
+729 ISSGGKYHI

-745 GSSLV
+745 GSALV

-763 SGIKESTEIAII
+763 VGIKNSTEMAIV
-775 NANYMKTKLEE
+775 NANYMKTKLEK
-786 NFTIL
+786 NFKIL

-813 KIEVIDIAKR
+813 NIEVVDIAKR

-852 SELDRF
+852 SEIDRF
-858 CEALNSIYSEITSE
+858 CDALNSIFFEITSE
-872 NESDREMLRNSPHTL
+872 NESDREMLKNSPHTL
-887 KMLTA
+887 KMLT
-892 SNWEYNYSRE
+892 SSEWKYEYSRE
-902 DASFPKSYLRDN
+902 RASFPKDYLKSN

-922 VDDAFG
+922 VDEAYG
-928 DRNLICTCSPIE
+928 DRNLICSCLPIE
-940 SYLES
+940 TYQ

>member
-1 MFKEK
+1 MYKEN
-6 FARRHIGPNAIELNI
+6 FSRRHIGPSTSELNNM
-21 ILKTIGVESVE
+21 LQTIGVNSIED
-32 ELLNQTIPDNIRLKK
+32 LLSQTIPDKIRLKT
-47 DLNIPEGISEME
+47 DLNIPDAISEME
-59 FLKEIKKLSSLNKNF
+59 FLKEIKKFSSLNKNF

-118 ALLNFQTMICDLT
+118 ALLNFQTMVCDLT
-131 KMELA
+131 KMEIA
-136 NASLLDEGTAAA
+136 NASLLDEGTSAA

-154 FNNRSKQQ
+154 YNNRSRDQ
-162 KSSNEKKFFV
+162 KSENLSKFFV

-182 VLNTR
+182 VINTR
-187 SNPLDIEII
+187 AYPLGIEIVI
-196 SGDIKSISQNDFF
+196 DDLVNINSNDYF
-209 GCIIQYPGKDGEL
+209 GCIIQYPGKDGNL
-222 IDIDKILSN
+222 PNIDKILSE
-231 IKNDDLKIILAV
+231 IKNDDFKTVLAV

-250 NEPPSPDK
+250 IEPPNPEK
-258 VDVVVGTTQRFGI
+258 IDVVVGTTQRFGI

-303 IDGNHS
+303 VDGDYA

-348 GPVGLREIS
+348 GSKGLRNIS
-357 NSIHLKAVYLY
+357 SSIHHKAVYLFN
-368 KKISK
+368 KISS
-373 LGIEIKYSK
+373 LGIELKYSK

-388 IICDSKKL
+388 IISESKSIQ
-396 NKIALSRNV
+396 KIALSKEI
-405 NFCNLINNQ
+405 NLCYHSDNE
-414 ISISVNEKTDHDD
+414 ISISVNEKTDLKD
-427 LDQIISILEEYS
+427 LDSVVSIFEEFS
-439 GQKSANIEFPDIP
+439 GQKSNHIDFPNKQLTESD
-452 MIDNVRE
+452 RK

-520 SIHPFVPVD
+520 SIHPFVPTN
-529 QAKGYH
+529 QAQGYH
-535 EVISKLETFLSEITG
+535 EVIGKLENYLSEITG

-571 IKSYLNKIGQSHRD
+571 IKSYLNKIGEEHRN

-606 KVVVIGTDDK
+606 KVVVIATDER
-616 GNIDIENLKIKVEE
+616 GNIDIDDLKSKIVE
-630 HKDNLAALMITY
+630 HKDSLAALMITY

-652 IQFINDLIHK
+652 IQLINELIHQ

-680 TSPKIIGADVCHLNL
+680 TSPKLIGADVCHLNL

-724 SNPVI
+724 SNPI
-729 TTGGKYHI
+729 IPSGGKYHI

-745 GSSLV
+745 GSALV

-763 SGIKESTEIAII
+763 LGVKNSTEIAIV
-775 NANYMKTKLEE
+775 NANYMKTKLEK
-786 NFTIL
+786 NFKIL

-813 KIEVIDIAKR
+813 NIEVVDIAKR

-852 SELDRF
+852 NEINRF
-858 CEALNSIYSEITSE
+858 CEALNSIYSEITS
-872 NESDREMLRNSPHTL
+872 NDESDRQLLRNSPHTL
-887 KMLTA
+887 KMLT
-892 SNWEYNYSRE
+892 SSEWNYEYSRE
-902 DASFPKSYLRDN
+902 EASFPKNYLKAN

-922 VDDAFG
+922 VDEAYG
-928 DRNLICTCSPIE
+928 DRNLICSCPPIE
-940 SYLES
+940 TYQ